1 MEHQQNIKFYSIYRY
16 KILKKADKSTA
27 SKLVKKINEEVI
39 ILFEQFYCPSSTTIA
54 KWIRA
59 YEIRL
64 KLPKFYESNRFG
76 WHNIKFT
83 LNFNESNM
91 VQKMQFYSL
100 SRYQLN
106 ESIEQIHFELTKLFG
121 KNSPSISILKEWINC
136 YYLEYANQPQ
146 VKEKINEM
154 EILNSRIYNETN
166 FTSEDFN
173 PIVKDEKN
181 LNQTVNSQPINLNA
195 DTMIINNENRRF
207 FIKEEDFNP
216 IVKDEKNLNQTVN
229 SQPINLNA
237 DTMIINNENRR
248 FFIKEE
254 DFNPIVKDEKNLN
267 QTVNS
272 QPINLNADTMII
284 NNENRRFFIKEE
296 DFNPIVKDEKNL
308 NQTVNSQPI
317 NLNADTIIINNENR
331 RFFIKEE
338 DFNPIVKDEKNLN
351 QTVNSQ
357 PINLNADTM
366 IINNENR
373 RFFIKEEDFNPIVD
387 EDEKDEKK
395 LNQTPLVESE
405 EISQSKQIKHPTEF
419 KREPFIT
426 INENLKENETIDK
439 LIEDIVR
446 NKLKRKLKKKSKLI
460 NSHLYDAFQIIE
472 KLQSQIQ
479 TLKENEINLLKKNEE
494 LKSFI
499 NKFEK
504 YEPLCLP
511 IKRVNINI

>member
-207 FIKEEDFNP
+207 FIKEE
-216 IVKDEKNLNQTVN
+216 E
-229 SQPINLNA
+229 
-237 DTMIINNENRR
+237 
-248 FFIKEE
+248 
-254 DFNPIVKDEKNLN
+254 
-267 QTVNS
+267 
-272 QPINLNADTMII
+272 
-284 NNENRRFFIKEE
+284 
-296 DFNPIVKDEKNL
+296 
-308 NQTVNSQPI
+308 
-317 NLNADTIIINNENR
+317 
-331 RFFIKEE
+331 
-338 DFNPIVKDEKNLN
+338 
-351 QTVNSQ
+351 
-357 PINLNADTM
+357 
-366 IINNENR
+366 
-373 RFFIKEEDFNPIVD
+373 FNPIVD
-387 EDEKDEKK
+387 EDEKDEKN

-405 EISQSKQIKHPTEF
+405 GISQSKQIKDPTEF

-472 KLQSQIQ
+472 KLQSQIT